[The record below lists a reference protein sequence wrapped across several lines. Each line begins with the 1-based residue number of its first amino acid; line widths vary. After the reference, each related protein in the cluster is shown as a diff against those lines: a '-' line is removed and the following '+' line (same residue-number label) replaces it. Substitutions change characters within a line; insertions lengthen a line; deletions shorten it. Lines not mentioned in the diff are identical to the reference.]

1 MKLKK
6 VYIENFRCYKEP
18 ISIEVEDLTTFI
30 GKNDI
35 GKSTVL
41 DALEIFFNNE
51 TVKIDTKDCN
61 IHSDST
67 QVTIACDFTELPC
80 QLILDSGE
88 KTSLFAEYLTIQED
102 TLRIKKIFD
111 CGKAK
116 PSEEVYIVANHP
128 TITGLND
135 LLSLKEK
142 DLQKRIKEK
151 GLESPLKG
159 NPTMRSALWKTE
171 QDLKLQATDIPVSK
185 SKEDMKA
192 IWSKLDSYLPTF
204 ALFQSDRSSQDTD
217 GEVQNPMKVAVQ
229 EAIRDVQDD
238 IEAIQNKVREKAMEI
253 AERTQQALLD
263 IDRSLASQLSPNFSA
278 PPSSKWAGLFSVGM
292 DTDEGISLNKR
303 GSGIRRLILVG
314 FFKAE
319 AERKAKYSNK
329 KDIIY
334 AIEEPETAQHPDN
347 QRRLMLAFKELSQ
360 TGNCQV
366 LLTTHS
372 PELAKELPLSGI
384 RFIGRDEF
392 GKPFIKCGND
402 NILEEVVKTLGILAD
417 YRTYANV
424 KLLICVE
431 GPTDVIA
438 LKAFS
443 RCLREKDKT
452 SIDLEEDP
460 RVCIIPLGGSIL
472 KYWVQLDYLKKLH
485 CKEFHIYDND
495 VESYKAVVDEIN
507 ARNNGSFACLT
518 KKREIENYLHSD
530 AIKEIY
536 GIDIDTNDDGVPK
549 VFGVAYSQKNNL
561 DAPMKDN
568 TSKRYLSK
576 VFERG
581 MNYKYL
587 MERDTEN
594 EIQSWFDFI
603 KQSVEN

>member
-18 ISIEVEDLTTFI
+18 ISIDIEDLTTFI

-51 TVKIDTKDCN
+51 TVKIDSKDCN
-61 IHSDST
+61 IHSNCT
-67 QVTIACDFTELPC
+67 QVIIACDFTELPC

-88 KTSLFAEYLTIQED
+88 KTSLSAEYLTIQND
-102 TLRIKKIFD
+102 TLRIKKVFD
-111 CGKAK
+111 CGKTK

-159 NPTMRSALWKTE
+159 NPTMRSALWNTE
-171 QDLKLQATDIPVSK
+171 QDLDLQITEIPVSK

-278 PPSSKWAGLFSVGM
+278 PASSKWAGLFSVGM

-319 AERKAKYSNK
+319 AERKAKSSNK
-329 KDIIY
+329 KNIIY

-347 QRRLMLAFKELSQ
+347 QRRLIQAFKELSQ
-360 TGNCQV
+360 TENCQV

-384 RFIGRDEF
+384 RFIGRDEL
-392 GKPFIKCGND
+392 GKPFIKCGKD

-417 YRTYANV
+417 YHTSANV
-424 KLLICVE
+424 KLLM
-431 GPTDVIA
+431 
-438 LKAFS
+438 
-443 RCLREKDKT
+443 
-452 SIDLEEDP
+452 
-460 RVCIIPLGGSIL
+460 
-472 KYWVQLDYLKKLH
+472 
-485 CKEFHIYDND
+485 
-495 VESYKAVVDEIN
+495 N
-507 ARNNGSFACLT
+507 AR
-518 KKREIENYLHSD
+518 KRR
-530 AIKEIY
+530 
-536 GIDIDTNDDGVPK
+536 K
-549 VFGVAYSQKNNL
+549 VYQVHFGTPIQLLPIHMVEPFCWEWWNIW
-561 DAPMKDN
+561 
-568 TSKRYLSK
+568 
-576 VFERG
+576 
-581 MNYKYL
+581 MNRTMPSGLK
-587 MERDTEN
+587 
-594 EIQSWFDFI
+594 
-603 KQSVEN
+603 

>member
-51 TVKIDTKDCN
+51 TVKIDSKDCN
-61 IHSDST
+61 IHSGST

-111 CGKAK
+111 CGKSK

-171 QDLKLQATDIPVSK
+171 QDLKLQTTDTPVSK

-204 ALFQSDRSSQDTD
+204 ALFQSDRSSQDSD

-263 IDRSLASQLSPNFSA
+263 IDRSLASQLSPNFLA
-278 PPSSKWAGLFSVGM
+278 PSSSKWAGLFSVGM

-319 AERKAKYSNK
+319 AERKAKSSNK

-347 QRRLMLAFKELSQ
+347 QLRLMQAFKELSQ
-360 TGNCQV
+360 AGNCQV

-392 GKPFIKCGND
+392 GKPFIKCGDD

-452 SIDLEEDP
+452 SIDLEEDT
-460 RVCIIPLGGSIL
+460 RICIIPLGGSIL
-472 KYWVQLDYLKKLH
+472 KYWVQLNYLKNLH

-518 KKREIENYLHSD
+518 KKREIENYLHTD

-549 VFGVAYSQKNNL
+549 IFGVAYSQKNNL
-561 DAPMKDN
+561 GAPMKDN
-568 TSKRYLSK
+568 TSKKYLSK

>member
-51 TVKIDTKDCN
+51 TVKIDSKDCN

-111 CGKAK
+111 CGKSK

-171 QDLKLQATDIPVSK
+171 QDLKLQTTDIPVSK

-204 ALFQSDRSSQDTD
+204 ALFQSDRSSQDSD

-263 IDRSLASQLSPNFSA
+263 IDRSLASQLSPNFLA
-278 PPSSKWAGLFSVGM
+278 PSSSKWAGLFSVGM

-319 AERKAKYSNK
+319 AERKANSSNK

-347 QRRLMLAFKELSQ
+347 QLRLMRAFKELSQ
-360 TGNCQV
+360 AGNCQV

-372 PELAKELPLSGI
+372 PELAKELPLSSI

-392 GKPFIKCGND
+392 GKPFIKCGDD

-452 SIDLEEDP
+452 SIDLEEDT
-460 RVCIIPLGGSIL
+460 RICIIPLGGSIL
-472 KYWVQLDYLKKLH
+472 KYWVQLNYLKNLQ

-549 VFGVAYSQKNNL
+549 IFGVAYSQKNNL

-568 TSKRYLSK
+568 TSKKYLSK

-603 KQSVEN
+603 KRSVEN

>member
-6 VYIENFRCYKEP
+6 IYIENFRCYKER
-18 ISIEVEDLTTFI
+18 IAIDIEDLTTFI

-51 TVKIDTKDCN
+51 TVKIDSKDCN
-61 IHSDST
+61 IHSDSS
-67 QVTIACDFTELPC
+67 QVKIACDFTDLPC

-88 KTSLFAEYLTIQED
+88 KTSLSAEYLTLQED
-102 TLRIKKIFD
+102 TLCIKKIFD
-111 CGKAK
+111 CSKAK
-116 PSEEVYIVANHP
+116 PSEDVYIVANHP
-128 TITGLND
+128 TIAGLND

-142 DLQKRIKEK
+142 ELQKRIKEK
-151 GLESPLKG
+151 GLKCPLKG
-159 NPTMRSALWKTE
+159 NPTMRSALWNTE
-171 QDLKLQATDIPVSK
+171 QNLELQITDIPVSK

-192 IWSKLDSYLPTF
+192 IWNKLDSYLPTF

-217 GEVQNPMKVAVQ
+217 GEVQNPMKLAVQ
-229 EAIRDVQDD
+229 EAIREVQDD

-263 IDRSLASQLSPNFSA
+263 IDRGLASQLTPIFSA
-278 PPSSKWAGLFSVGM
+278 PASSKWAGLFSVGM

-319 AERKAKYSNK
+319 AERKAKSSNK

-347 QRRLMLAFKELSQ
+347 QRRLIQAFKELSQ
-360 TGNCQV
+360 AENCQV
-366 LLTTHS
+366 ILTTHS

-384 RFIGRDEF
+384 RFIGRDEL
-392 GKPFIKCGND
+392 GEPFIKCGKD
-402 NILEEVVKTLGILAD
+402 NIFEEVVETLGILAD
-417 YRTYANV
+417 YRTSANV

-443 RCLREKDKT
+443 RCLREKDKA
-452 SIDLEEDP
+452 SIDLEKDP
-460 RVCIIPLGGSIL
+460 RVIIIPLGGSIL
-472 KYWVQLDYLKKLH
+472 KYWVQLNYLKNLH

-495 VESYKAVVDEIN
+495 VKSYKVVVDEIN
-507 ARNNGSFACLT
+507 ARGDGSYACLT

-530 AIKEIY
+530 AIKDIY
-536 GIDIDTNDDGVPK
+536 GIDIDTNADGVPK
-549 VFGVAYSQKNNL
+549 NFGLAYSQQNNL

-568 TSKRYLSK
+568 ASKKYLSK
-576 VFERG
+576 VFEKG

-594 EIQSWFDFI
+594 EIQSWFAFI
-603 KQSVEN
+603 KQAVEN